1 MDRALDRVT
10 VGLCALWIAILLA
23 SGLLEP
29 EVLTLHVFQS
39 LIYVVVTILTLRGSK
54 WAPGVGISIAFI
66 WDYGNLHTGF
76 VFDAGFRRWRELFH
90 GQGVANWVQL
100 MAPVAFFAH
109 VALIVVL
116 ALRYLRRLDKR
127 GLDAAGFGVA
137 FVVTFAYF
145 AVILSLYGPQ
155 FLPRFLD
162 LFALR

>member
-1 MDRALDRVT
+1 
-10 VGLCALWIAILLA
+10 
-23 SGLLEP
+23 
-29 EVLTLHVFQS
+29 
-39 LIYVVVTILTLRGSK
+39 
-54 WAPGVGISIAFI
+54 
-66 WDYGNLHTGF
+66 
-76 VFDAGFRRWRELFH
+76 
-90 GQGVANWVQL
+90 